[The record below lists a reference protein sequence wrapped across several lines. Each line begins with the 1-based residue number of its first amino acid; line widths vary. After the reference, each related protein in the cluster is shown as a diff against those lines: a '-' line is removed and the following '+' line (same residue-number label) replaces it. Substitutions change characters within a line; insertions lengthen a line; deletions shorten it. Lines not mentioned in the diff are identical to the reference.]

1 MMFRQITFFFLSL
14 TLAGI
19 IVGCG
24 SSATPETET
33 VPATEVIEAPTER
46 GETAVVNQ
54 APTCTVTQPLNLFF
68 GPGLSFPAIRQ
79 LAPNETLTPLA
90 FSAQGFPD
98 GQWLEVAV
106 VGTGQQGWVAAGSSF
121 ITCNVNPASL
131 PPAATIP
138 PTPTVAPT
146 ATTQVAATEAVATQ
160 VIAQA
165 RPPRI
170 TNNAPGG
177 TKADY
182 VKDLVI
188 VDDAFLFRIWIA
200 DTRFGDFDGAGIAH
214 ADFTISTQDQS
225 QVIYENR
232 EDQAAYCVFQGG
244 LPDCNVWLED
254 NGRYFWR
261 NGIEVQPGSY
271 HATILVYPQAPA
283 FDDEV
288 WNWDFDFWIDQ

>member
-1 MMFRQITFFFLSL
+1 MFRRLTFLFLFVIFSSV
-14 TLAGI
+14 
-19 IVGCG
+19 IVACG
-24 SSATPETET
+24 STETPAPTATPETEVVAIPPT
-33 VPATEVIEAPTER
+33 KAIPEPIVIV
-46 GETAVVNQ
+46 ETAVVNQ

-79 LAPNETLTPLA
+79 LSPNATLTPLS

-106 VGTGQQGWVAAGSSF
+106 VGTGEQGWVAAGSSF

-131 PPAATIP
+131 PPVTNIP

-146 ATTQVAATEAVATQ
+146 ATTQVV
-160 VIAQA
+160 AQA
-165 RPPRI
+165 GPPRI

-177 TKADY
+177 TKAEY

-200 DTRFGDFDGAGIAH
+200 DTRFGDFDGAGIDH
-214 ADFTISTQDQS
+214 ADFTILTQDQNH
-225 QVIYENR
+225 VIYENR

-244 LPDCNVWLED
+244 LPDCNPWLED
-254 NGRYFWR
+254 NGRFFWR

-271 HATILVYPQAPA
+271 HATILVYPQAAA

-288 WNWDFDFWIDQ
+288 WNWDFDFWIEQ